1 MMLAQCGAASCDWR
15 ATPAH
20 EEAPARGE
28 PGLPLGCAV
37 TYGQRHKGKERRPE
51 ADACGRNAKPRWI
64 KAGSI
69 FCGGKIRSADQRP
82 TPLESPVSKLV
93 VRRT

>member
-15 ATPAH
+15 ATLAH

-37 TYGQRHKGKERRPE
+37 TYGQRHKGK
-51 ADACGRNAKPRWI
+51 
-64 KAGSI
+64 
-69 FCGGKIRSADQRP
+69 SADRWKRSSFSALGSQ
-82 TPLESPVSKLV
+82 TTLHCSSCKTSIAVG
-93 VRRT
+93 

>member
-20 EEAPARGE
+20 EEAPAGGE

-37 TYGQRHKGKERRPE
+37 TYGQRHKGKSADRSRRPE
-51 ADACGRNAKPRWI
+51 AAASFLLGND
-64 KAGSI
+64 
-69 FCGGKIRSADQRP
+69 
-82 TPLESPVSKLV
+82 
-93 VRRT
+93 

>member
-28 PGLPLGCAV
+28 PGL
-37 TYGQRHKGKERRPE
+37 
-51 ADACGRNAKPRWI
+51 
-64 KAGSI
+64 GST
-69 FCGGKIRSADQRP
+69 GGWHLLLTIGHQVALRSHNHHLARCNLRATSQMKR
-82 TPLESPVSKLV
+82 VSIGP
-93 VRRT
+93 